1 MAKRNMHRR
10 ELHLISCDRSAQ
22 ERELLH
28 IACCGSNEE
37 HAAAIRHFLRRARLQ
52 SVAKHPPDAP
62 PDLTV
67 VPADPPHPSHQL
79 RENSMPTTDNAAG
92 Q

>member
-1 MAKRNMHRR
+1 MITHERPRTLLQR
-10 ELHLISCDRSAQ
+10 ISCDRSAQ

-37 HAAAIRHFLRRARLQ
+37 HAAAMRHFLRRARLQ
-52 SVAKHPPDAP
+52 SVATHPPDAR

-67 VPADPPHPSHQL
+67 AGPDDPTHPPHAL
-79 RENSMPTTDNAAG
+79 RENSTHATD
-92 Q
+92 